1 MGLGS
6 IWHWL
11 ILGAV
16 VLLLFGKGRISDIM
30 SDFGKGIKGF
40 KKGLSEDVPTAEA
53 PPAPKVISNG
63 QQAETRV
70 DSKEDVKG

>member
-16 VLLLFGKGRISDIM
+16 VLLLFGKGRIADVM
-30 SDFGKGIKGF
+30 GDFGKGIKNF
-40 KKGLSEDVPTAEA
+40 KKGLNDEPESAA
-53 PPAPKVISNG
+53 RIAQPPASESP
-63 QQAETRV
+63 Q
-70 DSKEDVKG
+70 DSQK